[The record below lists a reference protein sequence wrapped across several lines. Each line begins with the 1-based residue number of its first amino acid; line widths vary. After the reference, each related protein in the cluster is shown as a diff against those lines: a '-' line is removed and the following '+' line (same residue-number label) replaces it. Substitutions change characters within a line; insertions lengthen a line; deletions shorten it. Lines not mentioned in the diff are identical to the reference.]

1 MFLEGIDF
9 DSQPNDPVQ
18 LARPTPIDAR
28 GPYKSYFSKLPR
40 LKSIITHQQQ
50 IIAQGLSPKNTSARP
65 EISGSFLEK
74 PLHTEENVTVRGPK
88 VISKNLP
95 EVFISSTPSALKVR

>member
-9 DSQPNDPVQ
+9 DSQPNEPVA
-18 LARPTPIDAR
+18 LARPTLIDNR
-28 GPYKSYFSKLPR
+28 GAVKTYFSKLPR
-40 LKSIITHQQQ
+40 LKSIINHQQQ

-65 EISGSFLEK
+65 EVSGFLEK
-74 PLHTEENVTVRGPK
+74 PLHTEEGVTVRGPK

-95 EVFISSTPSALKVR
+95 EVFVSSTPSALKVR